1 MAGKPKYTGVGIGLG
16 AGLGAAAAVLLG
28 SPGLWLAIGMAIGIA
43 IGFVLSGRAGKTN
56 HPRLP
61 TSD

>member
-1 MAGKPKYTGVGIGLG
+1 MASKPKYPGVGIGLG

-28 SPGLWLAIGMAIGIA
+28 SSGLWLAIGMAIGIA
-43 IGFVLSGRAGKTN
+43 IGFVLSGKAGKT
-56 HPRLP
+56 HDPRLP